1 MFKYNLTEYIKNCS
15 LEDMNKILNQIT
27 TDDIVGINA
36 NIFDAILTELEYRK
50 EENKPKSS
58 RR

>member
-1 MFKYNLTEYIKNCS
+1 ME
-15 LEDMNKILNQIT
+15 ELNQIVR
-27 TDDIVGINA
+27 DDIVDINA
-36 NIFDAILTELEYRK
+36 VIFDAILTELEYRK